1 MRHYERLD
9 KLSENRMPQRA
20 YYIPYESLE
29 KALHGDRVASSYYR
43 LLTGD
48 WDFAYFERDFDMPE
62 DIQKISFSRTIP
74 VPSCWQLHGYDKPMY
89 TNIHYPYPVDP
100 PYVPDENPCG
110 VYRTVFTL
118 PENWENRDTH
128 IVFEGVSSCLYLY
141 VNGTYIGFTQGSHLQ
156 AEFDL
161 TKYVRPGENVVIA
174 KVLKWCVGSYIEDQ
188 DFFRYSGIFRDVYL
202 LSREKK
208 GLHDIQVWADTNTVT
223 CSAPDYTVYD
233 AEGKPADLT
242 NPILWNAEK
251 PYLYTLVVRTETE
264 FIPFLVGM
272 RELAISEKGELLV
285 NGQSVILKG
294 VNHHDTHPHTGYTM
308 TDADIRKDLLLMK
321 QLNINCIRTSHY
333 PPTPEFLNLC
343 DRLGFYVV
351 DECDNESHG
360 FAVRST
366 KNYNQ
371 FNGYDGEDPIWPC
384 TGEDWKPMHLERIER
399 MVERD
404 KNHCSVI
411 FWSMGN
417 EAAYGPNTEAMLLW
431 TKNRDPHRLTH
442 YERCMHVDDKAP
454 VDIRSRMYPSLAELE
469 RLAQL
474 PDPRPI
480 FLCEYSHAM
489 GNGPGD
495 VAQYMEVF
503 RKHPKAI
510 GGCIWEWADHV
521 VVENGVQKYGG
532 DFGEATHDGNFCCDG
547 LVFADRSF
555 KAGTLNARQAYAPME
570 VQLEGSSLLVTNYYD
585 FTDFSEKQLLLTV
598 TCDEKTVHTQTL
610 NVALAPHETVKLPLP
625 AVLPESCRWGCY
637 VSLSLTEQDG
647 TEIASRQ
654 FPLPVPSQKELPG
667 EPLQLEETSTHVLAQ
682 TAEISYAI
690 SKLTGCFDS
699 IVIDG
704 RQQLAAPAK
713 WSVWRA
719 PTDNDVSYLESWK
732 LQRFH
737 LAQNKVYNITV
748 AGNTVTVKGSLAG
761 LSRMPFLHYTQ
772 LCRFYQDGRVEVELS
787 AKVADNIV
795 DYLPRFGLELAFR
808 EPNLPVAYF
817 GRGPLE
823 NYPDMTLHAPV
834 GYYESNAKKEYVPY
848 VRPQEQGNHC
858 DVRLLQA
865 GELTFCAEEAFCFQ
879 VSQYSTQMLDKAT
892 HTDELKND
900 GNTYLR
906 LDYKVSGIGS
916 ASCGPVIE
924 DVYRLSEH
932 AFTFRFT
939 LGKTER

>member
-9 KLSENRMPQRA
+9 CISENRIPQRA

-29 KALHGDRVASSYYR
+29 KALRGNREDSAYYR
-43 LLTGD
+43 LLNGD
-48 WDFAYFERDFDMPE
+48 WDFAYFQRDFDMPE
-62 DIQKISFSRTIP
+62 DLAAVDFPHTIP
-74 VPSCWQLHGYDKPMY
+74 VPGCWQLYGFDKPMY
-89 TNIHYPYPVDP
+89 TNIQYPYPVDP

-128 IVFEGVSSCLYLY
+128 IVFEGVCSCLYLY
-141 VNGTYIGFTQGSHLQ
+141 VNGQYVGFTQGSHLQ

-161 TKYVRPGENVVIA
+161 TGFVHAGENTLTA

-188 DFFRYSGIFRDVYL
+188 DFFRYNGIFRDVYL
-202 LSREKK
+202 LSREKN
-208 GLHDIQVWADTNTVT
+208 GLHDIQVWADTKTVT
-223 CSAPDYTVYD
+223 CSVSDYTVYD
-233 AEGKPADLT
+233 AEGKPANLT

-251 PYLYTLVVRTETE
+251 PYLYTLVVHTETE

-360 FAVRST
+360 FAFRST
-366 KNYNQ
+366 KNYNR

-454 VDIRSRMYPSLAELE
+454 VDIRSRMYPTLQELE

-480 FLCEYSHAM
+480 YLCEYSHAM

-503 RKHPKAI
+503 RKYPKAI

-521 VVENGVQKYGG
+521 VLENGVQKYGG

-555 KAGTLNARQAYAPME
+555 KAGTLNARQAYAPMAA
-570 VQLEGSSLLVTNYYD
+570 QLEGSTLSVTNYYD
-585 FTDFSEKQLLLTV
+585 FTDFSEKQLILTV
-598 TCDEKTVHTQTL
+598 SCDGTEIHRQL
-610 NVALAPHETVKLPLP
+610 LQLQLAPHATAELPLG
-625 AVLPESCRWGCY
+625 VTLPENCRLGCY
-637 VSLSLTEQDG
+637 VNLSLTEPDG
-647 TEIASRQ
+647 TEIGTRQ
-654 FPLPVPSQKELPG
+654 FPLPVPRVVPEKG
-667 EPLQLEETSTHVLAQ
+667 EPVSLIQTKTHII
-682 TAEISYAI
+682 AEDAGFRYAI
-690 SKLTGCFDS
+690 SKLLGHFDS
-699 IVIDG
+699 IVVDG
-704 RQQLAAPAK
+704 REQLAEPMR

-719 PTDNDVSYLESWK
+719 PTDNDVSYKESWM

-737 LAQNKVYNITV
+737 LAQTKIYDIAVS
-748 AGNTVTVKGSLAG
+748 GNTVTVKGSLAG

-772 LCRFYQDGRVEVELS
+772 LFRFYAGGRVEVELE

-795 DYLPRFGLELAFR
+795 DYLPRFGLEVALR
-808 EPNLPVAYF
+808 EPNLPFAYF

-823 NYPDMTLHAPV
+823 NYPDMKLHAPV
-834 GYYESNAKKEYVPY
+834 GYYRSNAKKEYVPY
-848 VRPQEQGNHC
+848 VRPQEHGNHC
-858 DVRLLQA
+858 DVVFLQA
-865 GELTFCAEEAFCFQ
+865 GELTFRSEAGFCCQ
-879 VSQYSTQMLDKAT
+879 VSQYSTKMLDKAT
-892 HTDELKND
+892 HTDELRND

-906 LDYKVSGIGS
+906 VDYNVSGIGS

-924 DVYRLSEH
+924 EQFRLSEH
-932 AFTFRFT
+932 AFTFRFAMN
-939 LGKTER
+939 E